1 MTELAV
7 CFSCRLGYHDEC
19 IDPLNADELGT
30 LDCCCGSVTS
40 SALEPMS
47 NPVGRPSKDLA
58 DIKDKTSA
66 GRKRAAQ
73 IAPIFPGMLCE
84 WAFLRN
90 AGGGVQPIVGCQ
102 GNRIQEKG
110 GDGAEFLQGDL
121 HHGPNKSTLENTPG
135 INLHRICASCH
146 HRWHG
151 LNDRAYGKDRP
162 TAEAPWW
169 PSGDFDVYAHDPV
182 TEASADEYEASEA
195 YWATRTEQ
203 RGAYPIPLADD
214 LTSVRK

>member
-7 CFSCRLGYHDEC
+7 CFACRLGYHDEC
-19 IDPLNADELGT
+19 VEPVEGET
-30 LDCCCGSVTS
+30 EQVDCCCTMAVSVV
-40 SALEPMS
+40 APEPQR
-47 NPVGRPSKDLA
+47 NPVGRPTKDLA

-90 AGGGVQPIVGCQ
+90 AGGGVQPIVGCR

-110 GDGAEFLQGDL
+110 GDDPEFKQGDL

-135 INLHRICASCH
+135 VNLHRVCADCH
-146 HRWHG
+146 HRWDA
-151 LNDRAYGKDRP
+151 LNDKYYPEPRP
-162 TAEAPWW
+162 AADQAWW
-169 PSGDFDVYAHDPV
+169 TDGDCWAHDPV
-182 TEASADEYEASEA
+182 TEATDDEYEASEA
-195 YWATRTEQ
+195 YWAARTEQ
-203 RGAYPIPLADD
+203 RGAYPIPLDTT
-214 LTSVRK
+214 LIPVRK